1 MPTSPHRH
9 GTATAASARAD
20 ARAATVGRGKPS
32 LQSVAVAAALAMAFL
47 VIGLSWSIGGAFRQ
61 VLDVAE
67 EAQTA
72 IIPRINRQQ
81 EYAVVA
87 ARLGQLAEA
96 VLSARSSESRQR
108 ALGEVETLA
117 GRFATDIDPALL
129 TRLNLAVHAVRRT
142 AERAD
147 LLDTLGGGI
156 AATRDRADAVFL
168 RVLGSGTALA
178 AQEPFFRMLEVLGEA
193 AAAPDQP
200 RLEVL
205 EERFRTLAATVR
217 IALATSEGAEIEAL
231 FRDIDALTDLYV
243 RRREMLVNEA
253 EMALETDKAHALLR
267 ELTESLRADA
277 ASGTDRI
284 AELLIDNGR
293 NGILVVSVGLGAAAA
308 VQLALF
314 ILLRTHVVR
323 PIRLASEA
331 LAEVQRA
338 RRVVRLPPARFAEI
352 DAITSGVERF
362 GEALVDAHEYA
373 DALKAGEARLRT
385 ILSAS
390 PFPVVIARV
399 SDGSVLFFNR
409 QAEARFG
416 VDGARLTLTRDARF
430 FADPADA
437 HRLMRRLEEEGAVG
451 DLEMRLLTAQGRP
464 FWALLSAVE
473 MRDGDEPAFLVAI
486 NDITQQK
493 RSEQEAHAAKQ
504 RAEQAL
510 SDLRHAQETLIQSEK
525 MASLGALVAGVAHE
539 VNTPVGVALT
549 GITHLADATR
559 QFRGRIAE
567 GAVRRTDLAEYMDT
581 AAEVC
586 ALIETN
592 LHRAGELIQ
601 SFKQTAVDQTSEERR
616 AFDLKDYLDDVLTS
630 LHPRLKK
637 MQHGVGVQCPEGLI
651 VDGYPGALFQVL
663 TNLTMNAL
671 THAFPDGQA
680 GRIDLSVTRCGAD
693 EVELRF
699 TDDGCGIPD
708 ANRLRIFD
716 PFFTTKR
723 GAGGSGLG
731 LHIVYNIVTKRLR
744 GTIRVESE
752 EGKGTTFILR
762 FPLRMAPAAGADR
775 QDAAPVA

>member
-1 MPTSPHRH
+1 MR
-9 GTATAASARAD
+9 R
-20 ARAATVGRGKPS
+20 GRKPR
-32 LQSVAVAAALAMAFL
+32 LQTVAVAVALAMAFL
-47 VIGLSWSIGGAFRQ
+47 VAGLSWSIGGAFQR
-61 VLDVAE
+61 VLSVAE

-81 EYAVVA
+81 EYAVFA
-87 ARLGQLAEA
+87 ARMGQLAEA
-96 VLSARSSESRQR
+96 VLSARSPEARRR
-108 ALGEVETLA
+108 ALAEVDALA
-117 GRFATDIDPALL
+117 GRFAADIAPDLL
-129 TRLNLAVHAVRRT
+129 ARLDLAVNAVRRA

-147 LLDTLGGGI
+147 LIDTL
-156 AATRDRADAVFL
+156 AARAAAVRERADRIFL
-168 RVLGSGTALA
+168 RLLGSGTALA
-178 AQEPFFRMLEVLGEA
+178 AQEPFFRILEVLGEA
-193 AAAPDQP
+193 AAAPDVT
-200 RLEVL
+200 RLGAL
-205 EERFRTLAATVR
+205 EERYRTLAAAVR
-217 IALATSEGAEIEAL
+217 MALGSPAGMDAGPLSADLDGLAEL
-231 FRDIDALTDLYV
+231 FAQ
-243 RRREMLVNEA
+243 RRAMLANEA
-253 EMALETDKAHALLR
+253 DMALETETAHALLR
-267 ELTESLRADA
+267 EMTENLRADA

-284 AELLIDNGR
+284 AELLTAYGR
-293 NGILVVSVGLGAAAA
+293 HGLLVVAIGLAAAAA
-308 VQLALF
+308 VQLVLF
-314 ILLRTHVVR
+314 VLLRTHVVR
-323 PIRLASEA
+323 PIRRASEA

-338 RRVVRLPPARFAEI
+338 RRVVRLPPALFAEI
-352 DAITSGVERF
+352 DSITTGVERF

-399 SDGSVLFFNR
+399 SDGSVLFYNR
-409 QAEARFG
+409 QAEALFG
-416 VDGARLTLTRDARF
+416 TDGARLTLTRDARF
-430 FADPADA
+430 FADPRDA
-437 HRLMRRLEEEGAVG
+437 HRLMHRLEEDGAVD
-451 DLEMRLLTAQGRP
+451 DLEMRLAGADGRP

-493 RSEQEAHAAKQ
+493 RSEEEAHAAKQ

-559 QFRGRIAE
+559 QFRRRVAD
-567 GAVRRTDLAEYMDT
+567 GAVRRADLADYIDT

-616 AFDLKDYLDDVLTS
+616 CFDLKAYLDDVLTS

-637 MQHGVGVQCPEGLI
+637 MQHGVAVDCPEGVI

-671 THAFPDGQA
+671 THAFPEGQA
-680 GRIDLSVTRCGAD
+680 GRIEISVTPAPPG

-699 TDDGCGIPD
+699 ADDGCGIPE

-716 PFFTTKR
+716 PFFTTR
-723 GAGGSGLG
+723 RSAGGSGLG

-744 GTIRVESE
+744 GSIRVESE
-752 EGKGTTFILR
+752 EGHGTTFVIR
-762 FPLRMAPAAGADR
+762 FPLTMAPAAIGREEPAP
-775 QDAAPVA
+775 AA